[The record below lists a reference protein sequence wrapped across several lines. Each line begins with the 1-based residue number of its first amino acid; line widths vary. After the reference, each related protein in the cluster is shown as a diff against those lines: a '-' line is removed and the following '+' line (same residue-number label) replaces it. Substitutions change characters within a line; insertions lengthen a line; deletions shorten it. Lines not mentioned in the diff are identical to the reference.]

1 MTFDEII
8 DFRASNRK
16 FDPEV
21 PVPAEVIEKALKHAT
36 LAPNSSNM
44 QLWEFHWTKS
54 PEAKAKMVE
63 ACLSQMARMVIA
75 FGSVSLQNVSTTF
88 WIISAISQNRR
99 SCT

>member
-21 PVPAEVIEKALKHAT
+21 PVPSEVIEKALKHAT

-54 PEAKAKMVE
+54 PEAKAKIE
-63 ACLSQMARMVIA
+63 GLFKSN
-75 FGSVSLQNVSTTF
+75 GGE
-88 WIISAISQNRR
+88 ISAGIGCVCNAS
-99 SCT
+99 